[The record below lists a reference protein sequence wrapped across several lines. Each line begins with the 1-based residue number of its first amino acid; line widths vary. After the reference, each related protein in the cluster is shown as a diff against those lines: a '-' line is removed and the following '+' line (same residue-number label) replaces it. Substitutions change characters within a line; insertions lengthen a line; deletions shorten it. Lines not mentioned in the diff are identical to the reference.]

1 MISFDVVSPSTNM
14 PLEDTNNIILRRID
28 ERKKKL

>member
-14 PLEDTNNIILRRID
+14 PLEDTINMILRRID